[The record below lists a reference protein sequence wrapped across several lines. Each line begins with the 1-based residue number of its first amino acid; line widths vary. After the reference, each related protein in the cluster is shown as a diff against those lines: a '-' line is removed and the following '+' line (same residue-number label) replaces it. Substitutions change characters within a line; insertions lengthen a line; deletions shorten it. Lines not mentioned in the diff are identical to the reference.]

1 LVVKKRKKKKKGAKI
16 LRSIPRVS
24 LHCILTTAVMLRR
37 LRIPALRSPSTSVP
51 RRFYSELLQ
60 TKFGQPSFETHPW
73 SLKAGEV
80 TPGISALEYAT
91 RRAKL
96 ASELPD
102 GAVAVVPA
110 AYVKYRSRP
119 VFYPFHQNPDFL
131 YLTGFL
137 EPEALCVIEKTGPV
151 GGGEH
156 TFHLFVRGK
165 DSHAELWDGPRSG
178 VQAALDVFNAD
189 EAGDI
194 EHAEHHLRPIL
205 ERASTIYADTISLTE
220 KPSGFARLITPPPA
234 AAPGSLIQ
242 ILRDRRVLPLKY
254 FMHKLRVSKS
264 DAEVAN
270 MRKAGQISGR
280 AFNKAIATK
289 ERFTMERDLWAFL
302 EYKFRMGGCEKEAYV
317 PVIAG
322 GQNSLH
328 IHYTRND
335 DKLGFVLLCQ
345 LVSPVLKDYRE
356 SDLVLVDAGG
366 QYGGY
371 VTDITRTWPVSGT
384 FTPAQRDLYQAVL
397 NVQKRCV
404 SLCCESTCIS
414 LDEIHEVSEMELIS
428 ELKSLGFDLTSS
440 QLCNVLF
447 PHHVGHYVGLD
458 IHDCGS
464 YSKSRKLQAGQC
476 VTVEP
481 GVYVPND
488 LQWPKH
494 FRGMGVRIE
503 DTVCV
508 GDEGPVVLSVEA
520 VKEVNHHPRLPLLLS
535 RTQPLCNRKSLA

>member
-1 LVVKKRKKKKKGAKI
+1 MI
-16 LRSIPRVS
+16 LRHFRALV
-24 LHCILTTAVMLRR
+24 LRG
-37 LRIPALRSPSTSVP
+37 SPISTS
-51 RRFYSELLQ
+51 RRYYSEVLQ

-73 SLKAGEV
+73 LLKAGEV
-80 TPGISALEYAT
+80 TPGISALEHAT

-102 GAVAVVPA
+102 GAVAIVPSSH
-110 AYVKYRSRP
+110 VKYRSGP

-151 GGGEH
+151 GNGEH
-156 TFHLFVRGK
+156 TFHLFVREK
-165 DSHAELWDGPRSG
+165 DDHAELWDGPRSG
-178 VQAALDVFNAD
+178 VQAALDMFNAD

-194 EHAEHHLRPIL
+194 DHAEHHLRPIL
-205 ERASTIYADTISLTE
+205 ERASTVYTDAVSPIG
-220 KPSGFARLITPPPA
+220 KPSGFSRLITPPPA
-234 AAPGSLIQ
+234 AAPGSLVQ
-242 ILRDRRVLPLKY
+242 ILQDRRVLPLKY
-254 FMHKLRVSKS
+254 FMHKLRVFKS
-264 DAEVAN
+264 EAEVAN

-280 AFNKAIATK
+280 AFNKAIAAK
-289 ERFTMERDLWAFL
+289 ERFTMEHDLWGFL
-302 EYKFRMGGCEKEAYV
+302 EYKFRTGGCEKEAYV
-317 PVIAG
+317 PVVAG

-335 DKLGFVLLCQ
+335 DKLG
-345 LVSPVLKDYRE
+345 E

-384 FTPAQRDLYQAVL
+384 FTPAQKDLYQAVL

-404 SLCCESTCIS
+404 SLCHESACIS
-414 LDEIHEVSEMELIS
+414 LDEIHEVSEIELES
-428 ELKSLGFDLTSS
+428 ELKRLGFDLTSS
-440 QLCNVLF
+440 QLRSVLF

-464 YSKSRKLQAGQC
+464 YSKSGKLRAGQC

-481 GVYVPND
+481 GVYVPD
-488 LQWPKH
+488 DSRWPKH
-494 FRGMGVRIE
+494 FRGMGIRIE
-503 DTVCV
+503 DSVCV
-508 GDEGPVVLSVEA
+508 GGEGPVVLSVEA
-520 VKEVNHHPRLPLLLS
+520 VKEIVDIE
-535 RTQPLCNRKSLA
+535 SLAAGITTA

>member
-1 LVVKKRKKKKKGAKI
+1 MI
-16 LRSIPRVS
+16 
-24 LHCILTTAVMLRR
+24 LRR
-37 LRIPALRSPSTSVP
+37 LCALVPRGPSIATP
-51 RRFYSELLQ
+51 RRFYSALLQ
-60 TKFGQPSFETHPW
+60 TKFGQPGFETHPW
-73 SLKAGEV
+73 SLKAGEAITATLWHRTKLTVTV

-110 AYVKYRSRP
+110 AYVRYRSGP

-137 EPEALCVIEKTGPV
+137 EPEALCVIGEEKTGPV
-151 GGGEH
+151 GSGQH

-165 DSHAELWDGPRSG
+165 DSNAELWDGPRSG
-178 VQAALDVFNAD
+178 VQAALDMFNAD

-205 ERASTIYADTISLTE
+205 ERASTVYTDATLPAGKT
-220 KPSGFARLITPPPA
+220 SGFARLIAPPPT
-234 AAPGSLIQ
+234 AAPGSLAQ
-242 ILRDRRVLPLKY
+242 MLQDRRVLPLKC
-254 FMHKLRVSKS
+254 FMHKLRVFKS
-264 DAEVAN
+264 GAELSN

-280 AFNKAIATK
+280 AFNKAIAAK

-302 EYKFRMGGCEKEAYV
+302 EYKFRIGGCEKEAYV
-317 PVIAG
+317 PVVAG

-335 DKLGFVLLCQ
+335 DKLGFVLLCRS
-345 LVSPVLKDYRE
+345 VSLVLKYFRE

-384 FTPAQRDLYQAVL
+384 FTPAQKDLYQAVL

-404 SLCCESTCIS
+404 SLCHEGARVS
-414 LDEIHEVSEMELIS
+414 LDEVHEVSEMELES
-428 ELKSLGFDLTSS
+428 ELKRLGFDLTSS
-440 QLCNVLF
+440 RLRSVLF

-464 YSKSRKLQAGQC
+464 YSKSGKLRAGQC

-481 GVYVPND
+481 GVYVPD
-488 LQWPKH
+488 DVQWPKH
-494 FRGMGVRIE
+494 FRGMGIRIE

-520 VKEVNHHPRLPLLLS
+520 VKEVSRSPLFPSYTAHPPC
-535 RTQPLCNRKSLA
+535 LC

>member
-1 LVVKKRKKKKKGAKI
+1 MILHHLRVLVPRGP
-16 LRSIPRVS
+16 SIS
-24 LHCILTTAVMLRR
+24 G
-37 LRIPALRSPSTSVP
+37 P
-51 RRFYSELLQ
+51 RRFYSAVLQ

-96 ASELPD
+96 ASELPG

-110 AYVKYRSRP
+110 AYVKYRSGP

-151 GGGEH
+151 GSGGH

-178 VQAALDVFNAD
+178 VQAALDMFNAD

-205 ERASTIYADTISLTE
+205 ERASAVYTDAASQTR

-234 AAPGSLIQ
+234 TVPGPLVQ
-242 ILRDRRVLPLKY
+242 MLQDRRVLPLKR
-254 FMHKLRVSKS
+254 FMHKLRVFKS
-264 DAEVAN
+264 EAEVAN

-280 AFNKAIATK
+280 AFNKAIAAK

-322 GQNSLH
+322 GRNSLH

-335 DKLGFVLLCQ
+335 DKL
-345 LVSPVLKDYRE
+345 RE
-356 SDLVLVDAGG
+356 YDLVLVDAGG

-371 VTDITRTWPVSGT
+371 VTDITRTWPISGT
-384 FTPAQRDLYQAVL
+384 FTPAQKDLYQAVL

-404 SLCCESTCIS
+404 SLCHESVRVS
-414 LDEIHEVSEMELIS
+414 LDEIHEVSEMELES
-428 ELKSLGFDLTSS
+428 ELKRLGFDLTSS
-440 QLCNVLF
+440 RLRSVLF

-464 YSKSRKLQAGQC
+464 YSKSGKLRAGQC

-481 GVYVPND
+481 GVYVPD
-488 LQWPKH
+488 DMQWPKH
-494 FRGMGVRIE
+494 FRGMGIRIE

-508 GDEGPVVLSVEA
+508 GDDGPVVLSVEA
-520 VKEVNHHPRLPLLLS
+520 VKEIVDIE
-535 RTQPLCNRKSLA
+535 SLAAGVTTA